1 MLDIKFI
8 RENPEK
14 VKEAAKS
21 KRIDLDIAK
30 IIEVDKD
37 YRELQTAV
45 QKIQEQQNTLSKSIK
60 AKPTGRMCPLCGSLM
75 MAGTKT
81 IPERCSKKECPNHN
95 PHKRK

>member
-21 KRIDLDIAK
+21 KRIDLDIVK
-30 IIEVDKD
+30 IIEADKD

-45 QKIQEQQNTLSKSIK
+45 QKIQEQQNSLSKSIK
-60 AKPTGRMCPLCGSLM
+60 GKPTDEQIAEG
-75 MAGTKT
+75 
-81 IPERCSKKECPNHN
+81 KKLKE
-95 PHKRK
+95 KFQK